1 MIGIKEFNKKIVSL
15 KNTRKMTKTM
25 KMVSA
30 SKFKKAHKAQVS
42 AEVYAQKLTELMSR
56 LSNSGP
62 TNHPLLK
69 SKKAVT
75 KCLIVLFTSDKGLC
89 GGFNNNLIRKTR
101 HWITENPYQYTSI
114 GMSFCG
120 RRGYMSFRRTAK
132 INKFYENI
140 TMKPAFEDAL
150 AVATDITNS
159 FSKNE
164 YDEIYLA
171 YNRFDGPLAQTP
183 VIEKIL
189 PLDASAF
196 IKTDVRH
203 EVTPVKDAPKSQDY
217 TYEPE
222 EKDILYFMI
231 PKFLNFKIFFT
242 FLENAAGEH
251 GARMSAMDK
260 ASSNTADLIDRYTL
274 LRNRARQ
281 AAITTELIEIIS
293 GAEALK

>member
-1 MIGIKEFNKKIVSL
+1 MIGIKEFNKKITSL

-25 KMVSA
+25 KLVSA
-30 SKFKKAHKAQVS
+30 AKFKRAHKAQLN
-42 AEVYAQKLTELMSR
+42 AEVYAHKLTELMGR
-56 LSNSGP
+56 LSSAGS

-69 SKKAVT
+69 TKKAVT
-75 KCLIVLFTSDKGLC
+75 KSLIVLFTSDKGLC
-89 GGFNNNLIRKTR
+89 GGFNNNLIRKVR
-101 HWITENPYQYTSI
+101 HWVAENPYKYTTI

-132 INKFYENI
+132 IEKFYENI
-140 TMKPAFEDAL
+140 TAKPVYKDAMTVAGDISDAFMKGDYE
-150 AVATDITNS
+150 
-159 FSKNE
+159 
-164 YDEIYLA
+164 EIYLA
-171 YNRFDGPLAQTP
+171 YNRFDGPITQTP

-189 PLDASAF
+189 PLDASVF
-196 IKTDVRH
+196 TKT
-203 EVTPVKDAPKSQDY
+203 EATPGKKPPQSQDY

-231 PKFLNFKIFFT
+231 PKFLSFKIFFT
-242 FLENAAGEH
+242 LLENAAGEH
-251 GARMSAMDK
+251 GARMAAMDK
-260 ASSNTADLIDRYTL
+260 ASKNTGDLINQYIL

>member
-1 MIGIKEFNKKIVSL
+1 
-15 KNTRKMTKTM
+15 MTKTM

-30 SKFKKAHKAQVS
+30 SKFKRAHKAQMS
-42 AEVYAQKLTELMSR
+42 AAVYAQKLTELMGR
-56 LSNSGP
+56 LSSAGP

-69 SKKAVT
+69 TKRAVT
-75 KCLIVLFTSDKGLC
+75 KSLIVLFTSDKGLC

-101 HWITENPYQYTSI
+101 HWITENPYKYTTI

-132 INKFYENI
+132 ISKFYENI
-140 TMKPAFEDAL
+140 TMKPTFSDAQT
-150 AVATDITNS
+150 VARDISDIFT
-159 FSKNE
+159 KGE
-164 YDEIYLA
+164 YEEIYLA
-171 YNRFDGPLAQTP
+171 YNRFDGPLTQTP

-189 PLDASAF
+189 PLDAAVFSK
-196 IKTDVRH
+196 IETNTGKR
-203 EVTPVKDAPKSQDY
+203 TPPKSQDY

-222 EKDILYFMI
+222 EKELLYFLI
-231 PKFLNFKIFFT
+231 PKFLAFKIFYT
-242 FLENAAGEH
+242 LLENAAGEH

-260 ASSNTADLIDRYTL
+260 ASQNTGDLIDRYTL